1 MLGQPVPDPEGGIVL
16 TGVTGNIY
24 NRKLV
29 AQRKDSLGNNLW
41 QEPYVEVA
49 DSLYYINPRFNI
61 QYNDGY
67 YYYGWSGTKY
77 GILQVAQ
84 YQVLRQDGSKLFPQ
98 GSIQISNNAP
108 IGRPLIISSDSGRTI
123 FVWNDA
129 TISSSSI
136 AQMYDT
142 LGNKL
147 WDENGVIVSYPAIAY
162 ETTTDGLG
170 GFITMGSINDF
181 TIVAQQV
188 SRYGNLG
195 EVLPIPVELISF
207 FANLIKDKVELL
219 WQTATETNNSGFEIL
234 RGVYPANSG
243 TQNDNNEWK
252 RIGFIE
258 GSGTTTEPKTYSFVD
273 EDVTTGK
280 YKYRLKQ
287 IDFDGS
293 FEYSGIVEVA
303 VGIPTEYLLEQNFP
317 NPFNPGTIIKF
328 QIPKIINTS

>member
-1 MLGQPVPDPEGGIVL
+1 ML
-16 TGVTGNIY
+16 
-24 NRKLV
+24 K
-29 AQRKDSLGNNLW
+29 
-41 QEPYVEVA
+41 
-49 DSLYYINPRFNI
+49 
-61 QYNDGY
+61 
-67 YYYGWSGTKY
+67 
-77 GILQVAQ
+77 
-84 YQVLRQDGSKLFPQ
+84 
-98 GSIQISNNAP
+98 
-108 IGRPLIISSDSGRTI
+108 
-123 FVWNDA
+123 
-129 TISSSSI
+129 
-136 AQMYDT
+136 
-142 LGNKL
+142 
-147 WDENGVIVSYPAIAY
+147 
-162 ETTTDGLG
+162 
-170 GFITMGSINDF
+170 
-181 TIVAQQV
+181 QV

-293 FEYSGIVEVA
+293 FEYSSIVEVA

-317 NPFNPGTIIKF
+317 NPFNPSTTIKF
-328 QIPKIINTS
+328 GIPNRNSSQS